1 MVQPL
6 IALIA
11 LPEDQSSVLAP
22 ISDHSKISGSP
33 SSKISQ
39 KYLMAAIHT
48 HKPNNEL
55 ISK

>member
-6 IALIA
+6 IAFIA

-22 ISDHSKISGSP
+22 ISDCSKISGSP

-39 KYLMAAIHT
+39 KYLMAATHT